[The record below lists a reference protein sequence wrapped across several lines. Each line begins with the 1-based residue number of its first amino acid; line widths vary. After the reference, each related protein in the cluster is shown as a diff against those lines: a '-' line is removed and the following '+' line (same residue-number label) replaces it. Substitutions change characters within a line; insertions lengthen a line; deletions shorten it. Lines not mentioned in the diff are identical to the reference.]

1 VRVIQPFLLSIPW
14 RDPLDALTCLGCERG
29 VLGFIGGGAH
39 PLARWSFLM
48 DAPVQVHEWREGDKG
63 QPFDGLQ
70 ARLDRLGIVP
80 EVSPEVDY
88 GPFQGGWAGLLGYE
102 LGRAFEDLPLPIDE
116 RSSANKG
123 WPDVWLGL
131 YDTVA
136 VFDAHQNRA
145 FIVAWGLTENGPPD
159 KWLAIEKANALAA
172 RLTAPSPTSVAP
184 KGQGLSPTRSREDAQ
199 EAIARAVT
207 YIHDGDIFQ
216 ANISIGFEGVLA
228 TGDTPTALFTRLVSR
243 HPSPFATYLSL
254 GDMAVVSHS
263 PERFL
268 SRTPQGQLETRP
280 IKGTMPRHPD
290 PIKDNANAAILEASL
305 KDRAENLMIVDLMR
319 NDLSRVCIPGSVKVP
334 RLCALESFSTVHH
347 LVSDVIGQQK
357 PGLGFFDAL
366 AASFP
371 PGSITGAPK
380 VRAMEIISELEGER
394 RGPWCGS
401 MIRVGF
407 DGSADSS
414 VLIRTAACASI
425 GDIWHIT
432 ARAGAGI
439 VADSDPSLE
448 YEEMLVKARAL
459 RVASKNDAEGCV

>member
-1 VRVIQPFLLSIPW
+1 MRPVTCPFVL
-14 RDPLDALTCLGCERG
+14 PLVWQEPLQALTALGDAAG
-29 VLGFIGGGAH
+29 TLGFIGGGTH
-39 PLARWSFLM
+39 TLARWSCIM
-48 DAPVQVHEWREGDKG
+48 TAPIDVHVWRHGDRG
-63 QPFDGLQ
+63 APFDRLQ
-70 ARLDRLGIVP
+70 ARLNELSLAPDPNL
-80 EVSPEVDY
+80 
-88 GPFQGGWAGLLGYE
+88 GPFQGGWAGLLSYE
-102 LGRAFEDLPLPIDE
+102 LGHAFETLPRLSTSA
-116 RSSANKG
+116 SSGNSS

-131 YDTVA
+131 YDIVA
-136 VFDAHQNRA
+136 IFDSHEKRA
-145 FIVAWGLTENGPPD
+145 FIVSWGLRGGPE
-159 KWLAIEKANALAA
+159 AAQANAERLAQK
-172 RLTAPSPTSVAP
+172 LSTAIQTLPLSIGA
-184 KGQGLSPTRSREDAQ
+184 GLGPTRQRDDAQ
-199 EAIARAVT
+199 AAIARAVA

-216 ANISIGFEGVLA
+216 ANISIRFSGELA
-228 TGDTPTALFTRLVSR
+228 KGDTPLGLFGRLVTT

-254 GDMAVVSHS
+254 GDKAVVSHS

-268 SRTPQGQLETRP
+268 SRTASGQLETRP
-280 IKGTMPRHPD
+280 IKGTAPRNSD
-290 PIKDNANAAILEASL
+290 PHIDAANAQALLASE

-319 NDLSRVCIPGSVKVP
+319 NDLSRVCLAGSVKVP

-380 VRAMEIISELEGER
+380 VRAMEIITELEDQA

-414 VLIRTAACASI
+414 VLIRTAACEKHDGVWRI
-425 GDIWHIT
+425 N

-439 VADSDPSLE
+439 IADSVPTQE
-448 YEEMLVKARAL
+448 YDEMLVKARAL
-459 RVASKNDAEGCV
+459 RVAAKNDPAGGSV

>member
-1 VRVIQPFLLSIPW
+1 VTHPFLLSIPW
-14 RDPLDALTCLGCERG
+14 RDPLDALACLGCERG

-48 DAPVQVHEWREGDKG
+48 DAPVQVHAWREGDG
-63 QPFDGLQ
+63 GGPFGGLQ
-70 ARLDRLGIVP
+70 ARLDSLGIVP
-80 EVSPEVDY
+80 EVGPEVDY

-102 LGRAFEDLPLPIDE
+102 LGRAFEELPSPIGE
-116 RSSANKG
+116 QRSTHTG

-136 VFDAHQNRA
+136 VFDAHQKRA
-145 FIVAWGLTENGPPD
+145 FIVAWGLDGENPPD
-159 KWLAIEKANALAA
+159 KWLAIDKANALAQ
-172 RLTAPSPTSVAP
+172 RLSATLPTTLAP
-184 KGQGLSPTRSREDAQ
+184 KAAGLSATRSREDA
-199 EAIARAVT
+199 EGAIARAVT
-207 YIHDGDIFQ
+207 CIHDGDIFQ
-216 ANISIGFEGVLA
+216 ANISIGFAGVLA

-254 GDMAVVSHS
+254 GDLAVVSHS

-290 PIKDNANAAILEASL
+290 PVTDSANAATLEASI

-319 NDLSRVCIPGSVKVP
+319 NDLSRVCLAGSVKVP

-380 VRAMEIISELEGER
+380 VRAMEIITQLEGER

-414 VLIRTAACASI
+414 VLIRTAACALEA
-425 GDIWHIT
+425 GVWHIK

-439 VADSDPSLE
+439 VADSVPDLE
-448 YEEMLVKARAL
+448 YDEMLTKVAAL
-459 RVASKNDAEGCV
+459 RVAARGGDGEQL

>member
-1 VRVIQPFLLSIPW
+1 VIKPFLLSIPW
-14 RDPLDALTCLGCERG
+14 REPLDALACLGSAEG

-39 PLARWSFLM
+39 PLARWSFVM
-48 DAPVQVHEWREGDKG
+48 QSPVMVHQWRDGDNG

-80 EVSPEVDY
+80 EVGY
-88 GPFQGGWAGLLGYE
+88 GPFQGGWAGLLSYE
-102 LGRAFEDLPLPIDE
+102 LGRAFEKLPRLNRQNSKADQ
-116 RSSANKG
+116 A

-136 VFDAHQNRA
+136 VFDALHQRA
-145 FIVAWGLTENGPPD
+145 FIVAWGLDADGSAD
-159 KWLAIEKANALAA
+159 KWRAIDKANDLAA
-172 RLTAPSPTSVAP
+172 RLEALMPLAQLPHA
-184 KGQGLSPTRSREDAQ
+184 QGLNPTRPRQDAQ
-199 EAIARAVT
+199 NAIARTVR

-216 ANISIGFEGVLA
+216 ANISIGFEGVL
-228 TGDTPTALFTRLVSR
+228 GRDDSPSALFRRLVSR

-254 GDMAVVSHS
+254 GDRAVVSHS

-268 SRTPQGQLETRP
+268 SRTPSGQLETRP

-290 PIKDNANAAILEASL
+290 PAKDRINAAILEAST

-319 NDLSRVCIPGSVKVP
+319 NDLSRVCIPGTVKVP

-357 PGLGFFDAL
+357 QGLGFFDAL

-380 VRAMEIISELEGER
+380 VRAMEIITELEGQV

-407 DGSADSS
+407 DGAADSS
-414 VLIRTAACASI
+414 VLIRTAACTFEA
-425 GDIWHIT
+425 GFWHVK

-439 VADSDPSLE
+439 VADSEPDLE
-448 YEEMLVKARAL
+448 YDEMLGKVRAL
-459 RVASKNDAEGCV
+459 RVAARGGKGDHI

>member
-1 VRVIQPFLLSIPW
+1 MVHVIQPFLLSIPW
-14 RDPLDALTCLGCERG
+14 RDPLDALACLGSETG
-29 VLGFIGGGAH
+29 VLGFIGGGSH
-39 PLARWSFLM
+39 PLARWTFIM
-48 DAPVQVHEWREGDKG
+48 HAPVLVHEWREGDIEH
-63 QPFDGLQ
+63 PFVGLQ
-70 ARLDRLGIVP
+70 SKLDAVGIIP
-80 EVSPEVDY
+80 EAGY

-102 LGRAFEDLPLPIDE
+102 LGRAFEDLPLPTGQTTRAGE
-116 RSSANKG
+116 P

-136 VFDAHQNRA
+136 VFDAHKKRA
-145 FIVAWGLTENGPPD
+145 FIVAWGLDEAGAAD
-159 KWLAIEKANALAA
+159 KWRAIQKAEALAA
-172 RLTAPSPTSVAP
+172 KLNVTSLSRVAP
-184 KGQGLSPTRSREDAQ
+184 NAHGLHATRARDDAQ
-199 EAIARAVT
+199 AAIERAVT

-216 ANISIGFEGVLA
+216 ANISIGFEGVLSS
-228 TGDTPTALFTRLVSR
+228 GDTPAALFRRLVSK

-254 GDMAVVSHS
+254 GDRAVVSHS

-268 SRTPQGQLETRP
+268 SRTSSGQLETRP
-280 IKGTMPRHPD
+280 IKGTMPRDSD
-290 PIKDNANAAILEASL
+290 PAIDTANAALLEASV

-319 NDLSRVCIPGSVKVP
+319 NDLSRVCIPGTVKVP

-347 LVSDVIGQQK
+347 LVSDVIGQQQE
-357 PGLGFFDAL
+357 GLGFFDAL

-380 VRAMEIISELEGER
+380 VRAMEIITELEGEP

-414 VLIRTAACASI
+414 VLIRTASCTLKD
-425 GDIWHIT
+425 GVWHIS

-439 VADSDPSLE
+439 VADSQPELE
-448 YEEMLVKARAL
+448 YEEMLTKVRAL
-459 RVASKNDAEGCV
+459 RVAARGGEGETP

>member
-1 VRVIQPFLLSIPW
+1 MTLPFVLPLNGCE
-14 RDPLDALTCLGCERG
+14 PLDALCALSAASEHNGTDHG
-29 VLGFIGGGAH
+29 VLGFIGGGPHAM
-39 PLARWSFLM
+39 ARWSYLM
-48 DAPVQVHEWREGDKG
+48 DAPVKVHSWSEGDDG
-63 QPFDGLQ
+63 SPFDGLQ
-70 ARLDRLGIVP
+70 AILDALALTP
-80 EVSPEVDY
+80 LADL
-88 GPFQGGWAGLLGYE
+88 GPFQGGWAGLLSYE
-102 LGRAFEDLPLPIDE
+102 LGRAFETLPWPGDVWRPQSGI
-116 RSSANKG
+116 

-136 VFDAHQNRA
+136 IFDAHEQRA
-145 FIVAWGLTENGPPD
+145 FIVSWGIGGDASLAQSRAQAMAIKLGATLPD
-159 KWLAIEKANALAA
+159 LNNSPGHGLNSVRPRA
-172 RLTAPSPTSVAP
+172 TAEA
-184 KGQGLSPTRSREDAQ
+184 
-199 EAIARAVT
+199 AIARAVK

-216 ANISIGFEGVLA
+216 ANVSIRF
-228 TGDTPTALFTRLVSR
+228 TGTLPQHDTPLQLFTRLVTR

-254 GDMAVVSHS
+254 GTLAIVSHS

-268 SRTPQGQLETRP
+268 SRTAQGQLETRP
-280 IKGTMPRHPD
+280 IKGTTPRHVNPD
-290 PIKDNANAAILEASL
+290 IDAANASTLQASE

-319 NDLSRVCIPGSVKVP
+319 NDLARVCVAGSVKVP

-380 VRAMEIISELEGER
+380 VRAMKIIAELEGEP

-414 VLIRTAACASI
+414 VLIRTAACVLEN
-425 GDIWHIT
+425 DQWHVNV
-432 ARAGAGI
+432 RAGAGI
-439 VADSDPSLE
+439 VADSTPASE
-448 YEEMLVKARAL
+448 YDEMLTKAGAL
-459 RVASKNDAEGCV
+459 RVAALGAENQP